1 MIYFF
6 VFLILFLV
14 LVVFLGAKADY
25 DAAQEYKCPMTS
37 LQSLDRAKSNR
48 VDNTVGG
55 DR

>member
-25 DAAQEYKCPMTS
+25 DAAQEYKCPI
-37 LQSLDRAKSNR
+37 DEPAKPR
-48 VDNTVGG
+48 QGKE
-55 DR
+55 